1 MTTSRE
7 TLEARR
13 AAGYVV
19 GSHLDNMTGGKRT
32 ELVVNAADSAR
43 RGIRVG
49 VVEDGRLVETWYE
62 DSAGPGEGMRV
73 GDVYLGVVAKVIGG
87 MQGVLV
93 DVTGKGPPYSL
104 MQKGVDEPALAWR
117 EADAGY
123 RAGARDGA
131 DGKSRLG
138 KTRRGARGERR
149 RREGLGASGRNLAWR
164 SLGSPESIAGT
175 GRHAHL

>member
-1 MTTSRE
+1 MS
-7 TLEARR
+7 
-13 AAGYVV
+13 
-19 GSHLDNMTGGKRT
+19 GGKKT
-32 ELVVNAADSAR
+32 ELVVNAADSRR

-123 RAGARDGA
+123 ERDVELERREIERARKGEAATSDE
-131 DGKSRLG
+131 
-138 KTRRGARGERR
+138 RGERGGR
-149 RREGLGASGRNLAWR
+149 RRKQRG
-164 SLGSPESIAGT
+164 
-175 GRHAHL
+175 